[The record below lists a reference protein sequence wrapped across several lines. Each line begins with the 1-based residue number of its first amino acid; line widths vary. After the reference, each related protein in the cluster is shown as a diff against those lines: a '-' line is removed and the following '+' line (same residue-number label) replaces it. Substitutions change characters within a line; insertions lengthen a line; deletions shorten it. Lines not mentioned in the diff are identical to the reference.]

1 MSSSRVG
8 GRASS
13 GQFAMTLAVLGG
25 CDDDGEEYEDEQDS
39 DDEEGQAARK
49 QGSLLVSRAVS
60 CAEHKVAQRGAPR
73 VVPHGPPRGTRPE
86 HGWTSTRA
94 LDEPKHQRKQTA
106 ESYQTMRVC
115 ARRLSYRTHR
125 NS

>member
-8 GRASS
+8 GCASS
-13 GQFAMTLAVLGG
+13 GQFAMTLAVFGG

-60 CAEHKVAQRGAPR
+60 WARGQHKVAQRGAPR

-86 HGWTSTRA
+86 HGHERSIN
-94 LDEPKHQRKQTA
+94 QRKH
-106 ESYQTMRVC
+106 S
-115 ARRLSYRTHR
+115 
-125 NS
+125 